1 MTIRE
6 MAERIRWMVKVKD
19 CRSICITC
27 EYYELCRLTGAG
39 AGEGE
44 KEDEHEVCKKK

>member
-6 MAERIRWMVKVKD
+6 MAERIRWMRKVKD
-19 CRSICITC
+19 CRSICLTC
-27 EYYELCRLTGAG
+27 EYYDLCRLTG

>member
-6 MAERIRWMVKVKD
+6 AIERIRWMGKVKD
-19 CRSICITC
+19 CRSICLTC
-27 EYYELCRLTGAG
+27 EYYELCRITG

-44 KEDEHEVCKKK
+44 KEDEHEVHKKE

>member
-6 MAERIRWMVKVKD
+6 MIERIRWMVKVKD

-27 EYYELCRLTGAG
+27 EYYELCKLSGS
-39 AGEGE
+39 GEGE
-44 KEDEHEVCKKK
+44 KEDEYEIREEK

>member
-19 CRSICITC
+19 CRSICLTC

-39 AGEGE
+39 E